1 MINTS
6 TDTHAPNA
14 SSSNSTGLAP
24 DCLSPSIA
32 VSSPPA
38 FTPVNFNPSFQF
50 SFTVRS
56 LIQHLSQISSVNS
69 LIGLT
74 RFRRRGQGFARQLL
88 ITHRRVICEDGGH
101 GGQLHHV
108 FALHVIN

>member
-14 SSSNSTGLAP
+14 SSSNSTGLAA

-38 FTPVNFNPSFQF
+38 FTPVNFNPLFQF
-50 SFTVRS
+50 SFTIRS
-56 LIQHLSQISSVNS
+56 LIQHLSQISHALMTGT
-69 LIGLT
+69 LISYLSINQSDIMYQGSPT
-74 RFRRRGQGFARQLL
+74 KRG
-88 ITHRRVICEDGGH
+88 
-101 GGQLHHV
+101 V
-108 FALHVIN
+108 FLPT